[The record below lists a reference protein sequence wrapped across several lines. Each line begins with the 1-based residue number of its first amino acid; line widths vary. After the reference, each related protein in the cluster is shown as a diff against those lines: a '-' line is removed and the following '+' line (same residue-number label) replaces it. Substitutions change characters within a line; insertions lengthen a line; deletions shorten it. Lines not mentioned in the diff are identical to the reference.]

1 MIALPRSRRIAALV
15 VVAFVAL
22 ELGYAIWAAFV
33 AHGPLGP
40 RVGYGPDSA
49 VYIASARAPVWNR
62 RFLAGPGPFGFL
74 LLAKVAARNLRAIVI
89 VQTVVATGAWVL
101 LATTVVAVMRTNIAR
116 WVALLAI
123 LSLGL
128 APAVLQWNAFI
139 TTESLSI
146 STLCVALALGLAVV
160 VRGRRRDLVGFV
172 AALAAFA
179 FTRDTNALVV
189 GGLAIVALAIA
200 IRPAWRTR
208 GLTIGIAGLAF
219 MLTASTLSNA
229 ADPPRWYWPIGET
242 VSIRLLADPGA
253 TRYLVAHGF
262 PLDEATRDLPVS
274 YVFVVGDVVRGRAYA
289 PLRAWL
295 HRDGR
300 HVYVGYLLS
309 HPGWTLR
316 KPFDDR
322 QRFLGSAVAV
332 YGTAFHLQPRGA
344 LGAIGWLAAPRSVPV
359 MELWSIAV
367 VLALAWCCVR
377 RRRLALVAL
386 VGLALVLAVGAFY
399 ASWHGDAL
407 EADRHALTAAI
418 QLRLA
423 LWIGT
428 VLVIDV
434 LAARGSERGSAVG
447 VPGEADLDREEHG
460 RAPGDDER
468 RERNPAPS
476 GAG

>member
-1 MIALPRSRRIAALV
+1 
-15 VVAFVAL
+15 
-22 ELGYAIWAAFV
+22 
-33 AHGPLGP
+33 
-40 RVGYGPDSA
+40 
-49 VYIASARAPVWNR
+49 
-62 RFLAGPGPFGFL
+62 
-74 LLAKVAARNLRAIVI
+74 
-89 VQTVVATGAWVL
+89 
-101 LATTVVAVMRTNIAR
+101 
-116 WVALLAI
+116 
-123 LSLGL
+123 
-128 APAVLQWNAFI
+128 
-139 TTESLSI
+139 
-146 STLCVALALGLAVV
+146 
-160 VRGRRRDLVGFV
+160 
-172 AALAAFA
+172 
-179 FTRDTNALVV
+179 
-189 GGLAIVALAIA
+189 
-200 IRPAWRTR
+200 
-208 GLTIGIAGLAF
+208 

-262 PLDEATRDLPVS
+262 PLDAATRALPGS
-274 YVFVVGDVVRGRAYA
+274 YVFVVDDVVHGRAYA

-300 HVYVGYLLS
+300 HVYLGYLLS

-332 YGTAFHLQPRGA
+332 YGTAFHLQPRGV
-344 LGAIGWLAAPRSVPV
+344 LGAIGGLAAPRSVPV
-359 MELWSIAV
+359 MELWSIALL
-367 VLALAWCCVR
+367 LALAWCCVR

-434 LAARGSERGSAVG
+434 LTARGSERGSAEG
-447 VPGEADLDREEHG
+447 VPGEAGLDGEEHG
-460 RAPGDDER
+460 RAPRDDER